1 MRNILCYITAV
12 AIVLGVCLTGGSQL
26 AYSQDTEQEGLS
38 SKVTINADD
47 AFLPSILT
55 ILASESGY
63 NIVTGPG
70 VNREERVSIHL
81 NDVPIDEAMN
91 LVVRAAGL
99 AYEKVGNSFLVAQTK
114 HLKEEVGLTAHVLEL
129 QYADAEE
136 VMAMLEDFNAK
147 IEVDKSGNKLLVIT
161 SPKVISE
168 IKTVVQA
175 IDKPALQIMLEARII
190 EVAVEDEEEYG
201 IDWSRLSSTTTILAE
216 DGIDAATGVGMV
228 VAQQSEVGKVPDAM
242 PFQKI
247 DGLNNIGHFGR
258 QLAVFDV
265 TLDWLLKNNK
275 AEVLA
280 NTRLATMNNREASL
294 EVVDVV
300 PYIMQTGGIGG
311 MVTVK
316 KEEVGYK
323 LNITP
328 NVNTD
333 GYITTTITPEVS
345 SIFQFIGPAGQEV
358 PWIIKRGSTTT
369 IRVKNGESI
378 LIAGLMAANA
388 NNIQHKVPFL
398 GDIPYIGSI
407 FRHKEMTI
415 KKTDLIIQVTPY
427 IIDENYPGWEK
438 PEHIQKAEDKYFN
451 QEEDS
456 P

>member
-1 MRNILCYITAV
+1 MRTFLFYAIAAV
-12 AIVLGVCLTGGSQL
+12 SLICMISWSGVGE
-26 AYSQDTEQEGLS
+26 AYSQENIEEEQR
-38 SKVTINADD
+38 VTIDADD

-70 VNREERVSIHL
+70 VNKEERISIHL
-81 NDVPIDEAMN
+81 KDVPISEAMN

-99 AYEKVGNSFLVAQTK
+99 AYERIGNSFLVAQTK

-129 QYADAEE
+129 QYADATE
-136 VMAMLEDFNAK
+136 VMTLLQNFNAK
-147 IEVDKSGNKLLVIT
+147 IEVDKSGNKLLIIT

-168 IKTVVQA
+168 IRTVVQA
-175 IDKPALQIMLEARII
+175 VDKPALQIMLEARII
-190 EVAVEDEEEYG
+190 EVAVEDEESYG
-201 IDWSRLSSTTTILAE
+201 IDWSRLMSVTTILAE
-216 DGIDAATGVGMV
+216 DGVDPTTGAGIV
-228 VAQQSEVGKVPDAM
+228 VAKASEVGQFPDEM

-265 TLDWLLKNNK
+265 TLDWLLKNNR

-311 MVTVK
+311 QVTVQR
-316 KEEVGYK
+316 EEVGYK
-323 LNITP
+323 LFITP

-345 SIFQFIGPAGQEV
+345 SIFQFIGPPGQEV
-358 PWIIKRGSTTT
+358 PWVVRRGSTTT

-398 GDIPYIGSI
+398 GDIPYLGGL
-407 FRHKEMTI
+407 FRHSERSI
-415 KKTDLIIQVTPY
+415 KKTDLIIQITPH
-427 IIDENYPGWEK
+427 IIDENFTGWTK
-438 PEHIQKAEDKYFN
+438 PETIKQAEERLMQN
-451 QEEDS
+451 QEDQ
-456 P
+456 

>member
-1 MRNILCYITAV
+1 MRTILFHAIAAFAFVGAITFS
-12 AIVLGVCLTGGSQL
+12 GVGI
-26 AYSQDTEQEGLS
+26 AYCQESIEEEQT
-38 SKVTINADD
+38 VTIDADD

-55 ILASESGY
+55 ILAAESGY

-70 VNREERVSIHL
+70 VNKEERISIHL
-81 NDVPIDEAMN
+81 KDVPISEAMN

-99 AYEKVGNSFLVAQTK
+99 GYERIGNSFLVAQTK

-129 QYADAEE
+129 QYADATE
-136 VMAMLEDFNAK
+136 VKDLLKDFSEK
-147 IEVDKSGNKLLVIT
+147 IEVDKSGNKLLIIT

-190 EVAVEDEEEYG
+190 EVAVEDEEKFG
-201 IDWSRLSSTTTILAE
+201 IDWSRLMSVTTILAE
-216 DGIDAATGVGMV
+216 DGVDAATGAGVV
-228 VAQQSEVGKVPDAM
+228 VAKPSEIGQMPDEM

-247 DGLNNIGHFGR
+247 DGFNNIGHFGR

-265 TLDWLLKNNK
+265 TLDWLLKNNQ

-311 MVTVK
+311 QVTVQR
-316 KEEVGYK
+316 EEVGYK
-323 LNITP
+323 LFITP

-345 SIFQFIGPAGQEV
+345 SIFQFIGPAQQEV
-358 PWIIKRGSTTT
+358 PWVVRRGSTTT

-388 NNIQHKVPFL
+388 NNTQHKVPFL
-398 GDIPYIGSI
+398 GDIPYLGGL
-407 FRHKEMTI
+407 FRHKELTI
-415 KKTDLIIQVTPY
+415 KKTDLIIQITPY
-427 IIDENYPGWEK
+427 IIDENFPEWKKPKSIIQSEEK
-438 PEHIQKAEDKYFN
+438 LFLNREDN
-451 QEEDS
+451 
-456 P
+456 